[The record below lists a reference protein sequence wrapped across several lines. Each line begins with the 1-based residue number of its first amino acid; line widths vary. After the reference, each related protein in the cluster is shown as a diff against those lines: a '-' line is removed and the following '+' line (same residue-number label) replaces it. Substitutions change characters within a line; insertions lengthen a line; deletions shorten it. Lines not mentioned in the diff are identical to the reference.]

1 MTKLDKALAVAEG
14 VAIRLDQALAQTEL
28 DKKKT
33 HKPTIPHG
41 ASHPGHKPHGQV
53 KPRQQRGTAHGQ
65 RVAKQSFAS
74 SPADPKRGELPKP
87 PKTTPEHGLGEGWQH
102 SHGSA
107 SNRWSHGHAFG
118 SHANRRGSTVKKP
131 KMNECESTL
140 KQASD
145 ELAKAR
151 TYLSEG
157 EKPPKGAEKKE
168 GPRGGWYY
176 DSGSAAAPGGETH
189 HGERGVPHTHNTGTP
204 EEFSHTH
211 GHRLNHP
218 GPESEGPGKSSS
230 KEKKYPIGT
239 ENENA
244 ETRTRARR
252 ATELSHKPGKEHN
265 VTDRQAQPDPDPDNE
280 KRVQRWDELARQPK
294 DELLRILTRSGMH
307 SLTLNDP
314 KKDVIA
320 AIVDREFY
328 RLRPRRQ
335 RRLKK
340 QHPSE
345 YPQEWGP
352 KTLYA
357 KIEEE
362 AAGLEK
368 LLKAGGCPQGQHKH
382 APYDYCHPS
391 DRKHHGYTDE
401 KPSGPMDEVYGVLD
415 AAIVEAKGMG
425 AEGMA
430 VALEVVKGKLDPEAR
445 PDQVVQQLMAVA
457 NSYTEAAKQGAT
469 SPNMRMRAQAMGY
482 KKVADTLRRAAKKL
496 AAPAEEK
503 PSGPFVPENPHKA
516 LYDYARKEKQLR
528 DSIKHGRGN
537 FEHNQF
543 ALQKVVQRQKE
554 LRGQI
559 AQRDKEEGRG
569 IWETQ
574 RRGGA

>member
-65 RVAKQSFAS
+65 RVAKAESATS
-74 SPADPKRGELPKP
+74 KP
-87 PKTTPEHGLGEGWQH
+87 QRSISYQNEGKTRTTP
-102 SHGSA
+102 
-107 SNRWSHGHAFG
+107 
-118 SHANRRGSTVKKP
+118 VKITPMRVFPSMRETKVD
-131 KMNECESTL
+131 ECESTL
-140 KQASD
+140 KKASD